1 MTGSFLPKA
10 PWLSFAISTPNT
22 ISRKSSSRSSLPTTS
37 PRRPTDMSLRNV
49 GIVYR
54 KELTE
59 ALRDRRT
66 LISTIVVPLFLFPV
80 LSVGFGA
87 LAVSL
92 VGKAKEEVPK
102 VMLRGGNDSPS
113 VVEGLKKL
121 DKIQIVP
128 DTADWKDQIINKEI
142 RAAVEI
148 PAGFQSDVAE
158 QKSDTVKVYNY
169 EGEMKSEFATE
180 KVETYMKE
188 YRDRVVKDRLAA
200 KNLPETVLKP
210 FEVTRENV
218 APPEKVSGAA
228 FGGII
233 GYMVILLCMTGA
245 MYPAMDLTAGEKERG
260 TMETILSSPISRMH
274 LVLGKFFLILTAALS
289 TAALSVLSMGLSFNV
304 LGHYTGQAGKGGSE
318 AAALVLKLG
327 PKTVLSVFLMALPV
341 AVLFSAVL
349 MTIALFAKTYKEAQS
364 YLTPMTFVV
373 IIPAI
378 AAMLP
383 GVELTPKLS
392 LIPILAVSLL
402 CKELVAGTYH
412 WNFIAIIFTSTCVYA
427 AAALFI
433 AIKMFQR
440 ESVLF
445 RS

>member
-1 MTGSFLPKA
+1 
-10 PWLSFAISTPNT
+10 
-22 ISRKSSSRSSLPTTS
+22 
-37 PRRPTDMSLRNV
+37 MSLRNV

-59 ALRDRRT
+59 AIRDRRT
-66 LISTIVVPLFLFPV
+66 VISTILVPLLLFPV
-80 LSVGFGA
+80 LSVGFGS
-87 LAVSL
+87 LAVVL
-92 VGKAKEEVPK
+92 VGKAKEETPK
-102 VMLRGGNDSPS
+102 VMLRGGADSPE
-113 VVEGLKKL
+113 VVAGLKKL
-121 DKIQIVP
+121 DKIEIVP
-128 DTADWKDQIINKEI
+128 ETPDWKDQIINKEV

-148 PAGFQSDVAE
+148 PVGFQSDVAQ
-158 QKSDTVKVYNY
+158 QKSETVKIYNY
-169 EGEMKSEFATE
+169 EGELKSEFASDKIE
-180 KVETYMKE
+180 KYLKDYSDT
-188 YRDRVVKDRLAA
+188 VVKDRLAA
-200 KNLPETVLKP
+200 KNLPVGMLKP
-210 FEVTRENV
+210 FEFKRENV

-260 TMETILSSPISRMH
+260 TMETILSSPISRTH
-274 LVLGKFFLILTAALS
+274 LVLGKFFLILTAALG
-289 TAALSVLSMGLSFNV
+289 TAALSVLSMGISFNV
-304 LGHYTGQAGKGGSE
+304 LSHYTGKTEGGR
-318 AAALVLKLG
+318 AAAAGFILHLG
-327 PKTVLSVFLMALPV
+327 PKTVASVFLMALPI

-364 YLTPMTFVV
+364 YLTPMTFIV
-373 IIPAI
+373 IVPAI
-378 AAMLP
+378 ASMLP
-383 GVELTPKLS
+383 GVELTSKLA
-392 LIPILAVSLL
+392 LIPILSTSLL

-412 WNFIAIIFTSTCVYA
+412 WNLIAVIFSSTCVYA

>member
-1 MTGSFLPKA
+1 
-10 PWLSFAISTPNT
+10 
-22 ISRKSSSRSSLPTTS
+22 
-37 PRRPTDMSLRNV
+37 MSMSNV

-66 LISTIVVPLFLFPV
+66 VISAILVPLLLFPV
-80 LSVGFGA
+80 LSVGFGS
-87 LAVSL
+87 LAVML
-92 VGKAKEEVPK
+92 VGKAKEETPK
-102 VMLRGGNDSPS
+102 VMLRGGEDSPA

-121 DKIQIVP
+121 DKIEIVP
-128 DTADWKDQIINKEI
+128 FADNWKDEIINKEI
-142 RAAVEI
+142 RATVEI
-148 PAGFQSDVAE
+148 PRGFQADVAQ
-158 QKSDTVKVYNY
+158 QKQDTVSIYKY
-169 EGEMKSEFATE
+169 EGELKSEFAAE
-180 KVETYMKE
+180 KIDKYMNS
-188 YRDRVVKDRLAA
+188 YSQGVVKERLAA
-200 KNLPETVLKP
+200 KNLSDSVLKP
-210 FEVTRENV
+210 FEIKQENV

-260 TMETILSSPISRMH
+260 TMETILSSPISRTH
-274 LVLGKFFLILTAALS
+274 LVLGKFFLVLTAALG
-289 TAALSVLSMGLSFNV
+289 TAALSVLSMGVSFTVLS
-304 LGHYTGQAGKGGSE
+304 HYTGKTEGGR
-318 AAALVLKLG
+318 AAAAGFLLHLG
-327 PKTVLSVFLMALPV
+327 PKTVFSVFFMALPI

-349 MTIALFAKTYKEAQS
+349 MTIALFAKTHKEAQS

-373 IIPAI
+373 IFPAI

-383 GVELTPKLS
+383 GVELTSKLA
-392 LIPILAVSLL
+392 LVPILSTSLL

-412 WNFIAIIFTSTCVYA
+412 WNLIAIIFLSTCVYA

-433 AIKMFQR
+433 AVKMFQR